1 MTEANVQEILAL
13 AISAHR
19 DGNFQ
24 EAEKY
29 YTSILNAQPNHADA
43 NHNMGV
49 LAVQFNKVK
58 LSLPFFRRALDAN
71 DNVLQFWHSYLDA
84 LVKEGDRDLGLKV
97 LAEAKKRGLRS
108 EVLDTFTKRLNKY
121 TEELNANHGQH
132 QLYETETSS
141 ELDLTQ
147 RLGHFVN
154 AFKLG
159 QFDFVVSNLKPL
171 TKRYPLATQLHE
183 LLGASYAALQQGVCA
198 VKSYKRLM
206 ILNPHHAETSFNL
219 ANALKDNG
227 EGYLLFHISRKHF

>member
-1 MTEANVQEILAL
+1 MTEENVQEILAL

-108 EVLDTFTKRLNKY
+108 EIYCYYKFRKVHSFPFPGRC
-121 TEELNANHGQH
+121 
-132 QLYETETSS
+132 SS
-141 ELDLTQ
+141 NCKKFL
-147 RLGHFVN
+147 RI
-154 AFKLG
+154 
-159 QFDFVVSNLKPL
+159 
-171 TKRYPLATQLHE
+171 
-183 LLGASYAALQQGVCA
+183 C
-198 VKSYKRLM
+198 
-206 ILNPHHAETSFNL
+206 
-219 ANALKDNG
+219 
-227 EGYLLFHISRKHF
+227 